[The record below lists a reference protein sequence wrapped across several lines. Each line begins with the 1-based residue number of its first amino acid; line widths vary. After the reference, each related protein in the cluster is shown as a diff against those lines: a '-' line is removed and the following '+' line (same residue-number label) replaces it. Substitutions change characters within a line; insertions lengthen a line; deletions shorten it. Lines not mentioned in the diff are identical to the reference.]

1 MEPITQFGGEERPM
15 TDSQQH
21 SGVRRLHLLLGACF
35 LLLFF
40 NGLINFVDALDSGS
54 RAKLVS
60 SILIMVGFGGC
71 AVTYGWLALRK
82 SA

>member
-1 MEPITQFGGEERPM
+1 M
-15 TDSQQH
+15 TDSQQQ
-21 SGVRRLHLLLGACF
+21 SRDRRPHLILGAFF
-35 LLLFF
+35 LLLFL
-40 NGLINFVDALDSGS
+40 NGLINFVDALGSGS

-60 SILIMVGFGGC
+60 SILIMVGSGGC